1 MMVRDKARQG
11 ESEMTTEDMP
21 YLSARS
27 FAEAVRSIQ
36 ADHPAAAAAHQAMCL
51 AYTGRVLAGLR
62 AAIPPRAGWSHRPDR
77 PIPAG

>member
-1 MMVRDKARQG
+1 MMA
-11 ESEMTTEDMP
+11 EDMP

-36 ADHPAAAAAHQAMCL
+36 ADHPAAAAAHQALCL
-51 AYTGRVLAGLR
+51 AYTGRVLSALR
-62 AAIPPRAGWSHRPDR
+62 GPIPPRAGWSPRPDR